1 MNIDR
6 TGFDSN
12 GSIRFLLI
20 SSRSNFRESSS
31 QMILNTNVPFQL
43 FSRSGEPIWDNV
55 ELIHSGSIVGAIS
68 LQNACVVEKAPS
80 ATKLNKGSIYILV
93 DTQGNGA
100 KIQIYETPAELAQIE
115 PLYVFV
121 YVKTGYDFSS
131 ENASRSP

>member
-1 MNIDR
+1 ML
-6 TGFDSN
+6 T
-12 GSIRFLLI
+12 
-20 SSRSNFRESSS
+20 EA
-31 QMILNTNVPFQL
+31 PA
-43 FSRSGEPIWDNV
+43 FSRAIQIPNTPKLLRLSGKV
-55 ELIHSGSIVGAIS
+55 
-68 LQNACVVEKAPS
+68 Q
-80 ATKLNKGSIYILV
+80 